1 MGNYCTCNDK
11 LDIDGE
17 VRTDP
22 VSDFLI
28 RPARLHG

>member
-11 LDIDGE
+11 LDVDGE

-22 VSDFLI
+22 VSQLTIPRHFVY
-28 RPARLHG
+28 